1 MKRLLLRPRLRRGFG
16 GQEGFGRQVLLIVVL
31 LLIPATALS
40 RGHCA
45 KDMESAVSQLG
56 QKYKEALIAQ
66 GINVAGA
73 LVQVWSTKDGKTWT
87 VTIAIPGGPVCVL
100 AQGTDWQVVPWM
112 LTGAGT

>member
-1 MKRLLLRPRLRRGFG
+1 MKCLLL
-16 GQEGFGRQVLLIVVL
+16 VVL
-31 LLIPATALS
+31 LGLLLVPTTATA

-45 KDMESAVSQLG
+45 RNQDSAAAQLG
-56 QKYKEALIAQ
+56 MRYKEAPVAQ
-66 GINVAGA
+66 GVNVNGA

-87 VTIAIPGGPVCVL
+87 VTIAIPGGPVCLL